1 MELDKFLEQDI
12 MKFLDIE
19 VQMRKSH
26 ISRLREDEFQIFDLN
41 RDYSKEVAQALEMD
55 NVAKAQRT
63 LKEVKDIY
71 NKLAE
76 NTEAKKKAYS
86 ILEELYKKTKEYVDA
101 QKGSADLAEEISTLE
116 SSGFFEGA
124 MPEKIMAQAKTPILR
139 PKSLAEQPVININ
152 IYGDIDKGKEKPFFS
167 EEKKLEGESDYLRR
181 KVKEEIANLGQLLHP
196 EKTAP
201 PAEQEQKTQKEREEE
216 EKTIKYRR
224 QMNNSLELL
233 YGALKNKDLTR
244 AKNEYLNMK
253 KLLDAFPFKNEEEKE
268 EVLTD
273 FISLRDQIKELESYL
288 EEKAQ
293 KKKEEMRTEAERG
306 IEQRK
311 EQEIS
316 TIINQAEKL
325 AKQKDFHK
333 ANFFYLNAKHKLE
346 KIQEEETR
354 MLLSDR
360 LEKLK
365 QKIMI
370 EKISEK
376 VEEQVV
382 PLKKE
387 ISLLEKTRKKKELP
401 EQSSEIYKN
410 GLRELYAGK
419 KEEAAKLFRK
429 VLEINPNY
437 VAAKIRLK
445 EALGEA

>member
-1 MELDKFLEQDI
+1 
-12 MKFLDIE
+12 
-19 VQMRKSH
+19 
-26 ISRLREDEFQIFDLN
+26 
-41 RDYSKEVAQALEMD
+41 
-55 NVAKAQRT
+55 
-63 LKEVKDIY
+63 
-71 NKLAE
+71 
-76 NTEAKKKAYS
+76 
-86 ILEELYKKTKEYVDA
+86 
-101 QKGSADLAEEISTLE
+101 
-116 SSGFFEGA
+116 
-124 MPEKIMAQAKTPILR
+124 
-139 PKSLAEQPVININ
+139 
-152 IYGDIDKGKEKPFFS
+152 
-167 EEKKLEGESDYLRR
+167 
-181 KVKEEIANLGQLLHP
+181 
-196 EKTAP
+196 
-201 PAEQEQKTQKEREEE
+201 
-216 EKTIKYRR
+216 
-224 QMNNSLELL
+224 MNNSLELL